1 MGELERS
8 IEKVGEKEFSEMKGC
23 LIAIIPQ

>member
-8 IEKVGEKEFSEMKGC
+8 LAKVGEKEFSEMKGC